1 MMATERERNLMV
13 AAILRSRM
21 HCPKNA
27 SVAVGVL
34 YALGQFTLAAK
45 FAHDYECVGPAGQF
59 AEMHG
64 EDGLTATRR
73 RRALAATQALID
85 RVVDQI
91 ESASPERGRHA

>member
-1 MMATERERNLMV
+1 MATEREKNLMV

-21 HCPKNA
+21 HSPKNA
-27 SVAVGVL
+27 FVAAGVL
-34 YALGQFTLAAK
+34 YALGHFTLAAK
-45 FAHDYECVGPAGQF
+45 FAHESAGPAGQS
-59 AEMHG
+59 AELHR

-91 ESASPERGRHA
+91 ESADPVLGRRA